1 MELTRRS
8 LISLFAT
15 GALASVAPISAFAD
29 ETAETEEGSVITAPA
44 GSEEAAAQLIDAIQ
58 GDYVELF
65 PVLRQYP
72 DIWHEQCAAI
82 VGEDDADDTAEMLQA
97 SMEGTLRGE
106 EAARAYE
113 ADPDSMAFDCSF
125 PDGIATLHFDGT
137 TVTGTAQDGTEVFS
151 HEYEYLC
158 YSPVVDFYVFRTA
171 DEDAGEYRYFVSR
184 SDNPTDT
191 FHLEMRFGSDLND
204 LFDFFTG
211 AYAYTMP
218 AAIPADASNELIE
231 QCIALFV
238 TENLEG

>member
-8 LISLFAT
+8 LISLFAA
-15 GALASVAPISAFAD
+15 GALASIAPVSAFAD
-29 ETAETEEGSVITAPA
+29 ETAETEEESVITAPA

-58 GDYVELF
+58 GDYVELL

-72 DIWHEQCAAI
+72 DVWHEQCAAI

-97 SMEGTLRGE
+97 SIAGTLRGE
-106 EAARAYE
+106 EAAEAYE
-113 ADPDSMAFDCSF
+113 ADPDF
-125 PDGIATLHFDGT
+125 PDGITTMRFNGT
-137 TVTGTAQDGTEVFS
+137 TVSGTTQDGTEVFS

-184 SDNPTDT
+184 SDNPVDT

-218 AAIPADASNELIE
+218 AAIPADASDELIE

>member
-1 MELTRRS
+1 MEITRRS
-8 LISLFAT
+8 LVSLFAV
-15 GALASVAPISAFAD
+15 GALASIAPVSAFAD
-29 ETAETEEGSVITAPA
+29 EAGKAEEEGAITAPA

-106 EAARAYE
+106 EAVEAYE
-113 ADPDSMAFDCSF
+113 ADPDSMAFDCYF

-137 TVTGTAQDGTEVFS
+137 TVSGTTQDGTEVFS

-171 DEDAGEYRYFVSR
+171 DEDAGEYRYFE
-184 SDNPTDT
+184 
-191 FHLEMRFGSDLND
+191 LRFGSDLND

-218 AAIPADASNELIE
+218 AAIPADASDELIE

>member
-15 GALASVAPISAFAD
+15 GALASIAPISAFAD

-44 GSEEAAAQLIDAIQ
+44 GSIEAAAQLIDAIQ

-106 EAARAYE
+106 EAAQAYE
-113 ADPDSMAFDCSF
+113 ANPDSMAFDCYF
-125 PDGIATLHFDGT
+125 PDGIATLHFDGA
-137 TVTGTAQDGTEVFS
+137 TVTGTAQDGAEVFS

-171 DEDAGEYRYFVSR
+171 DEDAGEY
-184 SDNPTDT
+184 PADT

-204 LFDFFTG
+204 LLDFFTG

-218 AAIPADASNELIE
+218 AAIPADASDELIE
-231 QCIALFV
+231 RCIALFV
-238 TENLEG
+238 TENLKG

>member
-1 MELTRRS
+1 MLH
-8 LISLFAT
+8 
-15 GALASVAPISAFAD
+15 
-29 ETAETEEGSVITAPA
+29 
-44 GSEEAAAQLIDAIQ
+44 
-58 GDYVELF
+58 
-65 PVLRQYP
+65 QYP

-97 SMEGTLRGE
+97 SMEGMLRGE
-106 EAARAYE
+106 EAAEAYE
-113 ADPDSMAFDCSF
+113 ADPDSMAFDCYF
-125 PDGIATLHFDGT
+125 PDGITTLHLDGT

-184 SDNPTDT
+184 SDNPADT
-191 FHLEMRFGSDLND
+191 FHLELRFGSDLND

-218 AAIPADASNELIE
+218 AAIPADASDELIE
-231 QCIALFV
+231 KCIALFV